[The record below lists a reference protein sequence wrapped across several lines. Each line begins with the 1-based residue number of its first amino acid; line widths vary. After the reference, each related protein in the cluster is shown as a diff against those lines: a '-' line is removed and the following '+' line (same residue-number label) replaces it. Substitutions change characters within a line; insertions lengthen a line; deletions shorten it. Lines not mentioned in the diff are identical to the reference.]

1 MQEFTTLLPERCCKM
16 NAHVSADVDVFH
28 FLTLALS
35 TVIDNVEVLEVS
47 TDVICEIDA
56 MGRVAACCSPMG
68 GVILQR
74 LYSRQTQAVKIPVVG
89 VFIHWSVGL
98 ERGRLENG
106 KFAMRIAE
114 GHH

>member
-1 MQEFTTLLPERCCKM
+1 MQESTTHLPERCCKM
-16 NAHVSADVDVFH
+16 NAQVSTDVDVFH
-28 FLTLALS
+28 FLTLAFF

-47 TDVICEIDA
+47 TDIICEIDA
-56 MGRVAACCSPMG
+56 INRVAACCSPMG

-74 LYSRQTQAVKIPVVG
+74 LHSCQTQAVKIPVVG

-98 ERGRLENG
+98 ERGRLKNG